1 MQHFKWTKAH
11 AVYLPQVDA
20 EHRNL
25 FQMAEELHQAVRTG
39 SEAARVQELVRP
51 LVTAL
56 EEHFAHEERLM
67 RSATCP
73 DYSWHKQQHDT
84 ARKRAKEF
92 VEELAAGDLEA
103 AHRFLDFLARWFK
116 DHCSLTDRM
125 MGAHV
130 RNYERLH
137 AAIAVAS

>member
-25 FQMAEELHQAVRTG
+25 FRMAEELHQAVRTG

-51 LVTAL
+51 LLVAI

-67 RSATCP
+67 RSVACP
-73 DYSWHKQQHDT
+73 DYTWHKLQHDT
-84 ARKRAKEF
+84 ARNRATQFIEG
-92 VEELAAGDLEA
+92 LDAGDSEA
-103 AHRFLDFLARWFK
+103 PGRFLEFLARWFK
-116 DHCSLTDRM
+116 DHLSLTDRM
-125 MGAHV
+125 MGSHV
-130 RNYERLH
+130 RNFERLH
-137 AAIAVAS
+137 AAAAS

>member
-25 FQMAEELHQAVRTG
+25 LRMAEELYQAVRTG
-39 SEAARVQELVRP
+39 SEATRVQELVRP
-51 LVTAL
+51 LLAGI

-67 RSATCP
+67 RDVACP
-73 DYSWHKQQHDT
+73 EYDWHKLQHDT
-84 ARKRAKEF
+84 LRKKAQLLMDEMD
-92 VEELAAGDLEA
+92 ADALEA
-103 AHRFLDFLARWFK
+103 ARRFLEFLARWFR

-125 MGAHV
+125 MGSHV
-130 RNYERLH
+130 RNFERFH
-137 AAIAVAS
+137 AAAAS